1 MIVTMMDRAKIRPGF
16 TCQQHSCHS
25 RLCSD
30 RQTAKCWMKPHM
42 SHNIQSHTKQKYQER
57 NFTCYWRQFAHKH
70 TRLLS
75 DNYASAVLGLATGPS
90 SPWFWVIA
98 LESLYKCERQ
108 RETND
113 KLFMHSDTRI
123 NGGDSQPFRAKKQKR
138 FELDNR
144 VYTHIHTRLIR
155 VESEYHRA
163 RNLKAREKVR

>member
-1 MIVTMMDRAKIRPGF
+1 MIVTVMDRAKIRPGF
-16 TCQQHSCHS
+16 TCQQHSGHS

-42 SHNIQSHTKQKYQER
+42 SHTIQSHTKQKYQER

-75 DNYASAVLGLATGPS
+75 DNYARPILGLATGPS

-98 LESLYKCERQ
+98 LESLFTCERQ

-113 KLFMHSDTRI
+113 KSFMHSDTHV
-123 NGGDSQPFRAKKQKR
+123 NGGDSQPFRAKKQTF
-138 FELDNR
+138 FELDNK
-144 VYTHIHTRLIR
+144 VYTCLIR
-155 VESEYHRA
+155 VESEYHMA
-163 RNLKAREKVR
+163 RNVKAREKVR

>member
-16 TCQQHSCHS
+16 TCQKHSGHS

-57 NFTCYWRQFAHKH
+57 KFTCYWRQFAHKH

-75 DNYASAVLGLATGPS
+75 DNYASAMLGLATGPS

-98 LESLYKCERQ
+98 LESLYTCERQ

-113 KLFMHSDTRI
+113 KLFDTHV
-123 NGGDSQPFRAKKQKR
+123 NGGDSQPFRAKKQKC

-144 VYTHIHTRLIR
+144 VYTHTFTHTHLIR
-155 VESEYHRA
+155 VESEYDRA
-163 RNLKAREKVR
+163 RNQKAREKVR